1 LSLRSPLLLC
11 LLAWLAA
18 AQAAAAPQ
26 PYLFADLLRGV
37 EVDGSSVPSFFRQPV
52 GGRTLFVADDGH
64 FGRELW
70 ATDGTAGGTHLL
82 ADLCPGSCGFIVRD
96 PLVVDGDLA
105 FFVTY
110 DSAAASRTLWRTDGT
125 TRGTAPLATSGELR
139 ALESIVW
146 MPRAS
151 RLLFAHGRAAEGVE
165 PWVSD
170 GSAEG
175 TVPLLDLRPGREG
188 SQPALFLAVG
198 PRVYF
203 RADDGVHGSEPWST
217 DGTAGGTRLVAD
229 LEPGSAGSAVEP
241 IGVAGGRLFLAARP
255 GVTGRGLW
263 TTDGTAAGT
272 RRVRHFEHGFLRALT
287 DGHHVYLFAAADGG
301 PAGAY
306 HLWSSD
312 GTAAG
317 TRPLTP
323 EATLD
328 SDEVFTRTPTP
339 LAGGL
344 LLFDWQRDGSGLEPW
359 VTDGTPAGTIPL
371 ADVCP
376 GACPSRR
383 PRSQGADYYVHDG
396 LAFFDADDGGHG
408 REAWITDG
416 SPAGTRRLL
425 DACPGPCHGSGG
437 GLDADVTP
445 HGVLMTFADGDERGL
460 WLADGGGAA
469 PRRLLAGGVTGLWD
483 AAARPGDPG
492 LYLGLGGGTDG
503 VELWRSDLTA
513 AGTELLRNLNSGHDA
528 GSRPRRFTVAA
539 GELYFVTEAETGEP
553 PRLWRSDGTPAG
565 TVPLGGLPAAAEE
578 ALGDPRALWI
588 GTSSHLFAL
597 RRIDGPGAG
606 GWTAVALD
614 AAAGD
619 WSELAPGGLGFEAAF
634 VATDDILVG
643 VGDGVW
649 VSDGTAAGSRRFE
662 AAEGGSVHAVA
673 ALGGAAV
680 FAGRSTQNLLLH
692 LWRADGGGVV
702 PLRALGEEGGEQV
715 EAMTVF
721 SGEVV
726 FLFAGRLWASDGT
739 PSGTRSLF
747 ELPFGE
753 RVEALHAL
761 DERLL
766 LVTESGRAWS
776 TSGGVGDL
784 LELDVEVGGGA
795 FPLGERLLFEGF
807 RDTGPVAWWVSDG
820 TAAGTAP
827 LAGSLVQVDPL
838 RSRGHRVGDHVVVV
852 ERLADGRWGAWSSDG
867 TDEGSHRLATFDA
880 EPVHFARLGETVF
893 FAAFDR
899 RYGEE
904 LWALHLDGEPPRVEP
919 ETCAAD
925 AETLCLLGG
934 RFRVRARWHDPR
946 TGNEGA
952 AGARPFPGSDRTGVF
967 WFFHPDNV
975 ELIVKQLDGRGLNGF
990 FWTFWGALTDVEY
1003 WIEVD
1008 ELETGAR
1015 RTFHNPPLEVCGRG
1029 DTTAFPAAASS
1040 RAGTVAAAAAICDA
1054 PGTLCLH
1061 GGRFA
1066 VDVDWRDPRTGNAGT
1081 GTAIPGTDR
1090 SGYFWFFRGDN
1101 VELVV
1106 KVLDGRPV
1114 NGRFWV
1120 FYGALTDVEY
1130 TLRVRDLEGGG
1141 ERSYHNPPGTI
1152 CGEADTEAF

>member
-1 LSLRSPLLLC
+1 VPLSRLLLLC
-11 LLAWLAA
+11 LLPCLAA

-37 EVDGSSVPSFFRQPV
+37 EIDGSSVPSFFGDPV

-82 ADLCPGSCGFIVRD
+82 ADLCPGSCDFIVRD
-96 PLVVDGDLA
+96 PLIVDDDLA

-110 DSAAASRTLWRTDGT
+110 DSVAASRTLWRTDGT
-125 TRGTAPLATSGELR
+125 TRGTVALARSGGLR
-139 ALESIVW
+139 GLESFVW
-146 MPRAS
+146 MPWAS
-151 RLLFAHGRAAEGVE
+151 RLVFAHGRTGEGVE
-165 PWVSD
+165 PWVTD
-170 GSAEG
+170 GSVEG
-175 TVPLLDLRPGREG
+175 TVALLDLRPGGEG
-188 SQPALFLAVG
+188 SQPALFLPVG
-198 PRVYF
+198 RRVYF
-203 RADDGVHGSEPWST
+203 RADDGVHGVELWAT
-217 DGTAGGTRLVAD
+217 DGTAAGTWLVAD
-229 LEPGSAGSAVEP
+229 LEPGSAGSGVEP
-241 IGVAGGRLFLAARP
+241 IGVAGDRLFLAARP
-255 GVTGRGLW
+255 GVTGRSLW
-263 TTDGTAAGT
+263 TTDGTTAGT
-272 RRVRHFEHGFLRALT
+272 RPVRHFEHGFLRALS
-287 DGHHVYLFAAADGG
+287 DGHRVYLVAPADGG
-301 PAGAY
+301 PVGAY

-328 SDEVFTRTPTP
+328 SDEVFTRTSTP
-339 LAGGL
+339 LAAGL
-344 LLFDWQRDGSGLEPW
+344 LLFDWQRDGLGLEPW
-359 VTDGTPAGTIPL
+359 VSDGTPAGTGPL

-376 GACPSRR
+376 GACSSRR
-383 PRSQGADYYVHDG
+383 LRNQGPDYYVHDG
-396 LAFFDADDGGHG
+396 LAFFDADDGEHG
-408 REAWITDG
+408 REAWVTDG
-416 SPAGTRRLL
+416 SPAGTRLL
-425 DACPGPCHGSGG
+425 IDACPGACHGSGG
-437 GLDADVTP
+437 GLDAVVTP

-460 WLADGGGAA
+460 WLAGAGGAA
-469 PRRLLAGGVTGLWD
+469 PLRLVAGGVTGLWH
-483 AAARPGDPG
+483 ATARPGESG
-492 LYLGLGGGTDG
+492 LYVGLGERATGT
-503 VELWRSDLTA
+503 ELWRSDLTA
-513 AGTELLRNLNSGHDA
+513 AGTELLRNLHPGHDA
-528 GSRPRRFTVAA
+528 GSRPRRLTVAA
-539 GELYFVTEAETGEP
+539 GELFFVTEPETGEP

-565 TVPLGGLPAAAEE
+565 TAPLGGLPAAAEE
-578 ALGDPRALWI
+578 ALADPRAIWI
-588 GTSSHLFAL
+588 GTASHLFVL
-597 RRIDGPGAG
+597 RRADGPAA
-606 GWTAVALD
+606 WTAAVLD
-614 AAAGD
+614 AASGD
-619 WSELAPGGLGFEAAF
+619 WSELAPGELGPDAAF
-634 VATDDILVG
+634 AATHDLLVG

-649 VSDGTAAGSRRFE
+649 VSDGTVAGSRRFE
-662 AAEGGSVHAVA
+662 EAEHGSADALV

-702 PLRALGEEGGEQV
+702 PLRALGEEGGGQV
-715 EAMTVF
+715 EAMAVF
-721 SGEVV
+721 AGEAV
-726 FLFAGRLWASDGT
+726 FVFAGRLWASDGT
-739 PSGTRSLF
+739 AAGTRPLV

-753 RVEALHAL
+753 RVDALHAL
-761 DERLL
+761 DGRLL

-776 TSGGVGDL
+776 TSGGADDL
-784 LELDVEVGGGA
+784 LELGVQVSGGA

-807 RDTGPVAWWVSDG
+807 RDAGPLAWWVSDG

-827 LAGSLVQVDPL
+827 IAGPLGQVDPL
-838 RSRGHRVGDHVVVV
+838 RSRGHRAGGHVVVV
-852 ERLADGRWGAWSSDG
+852 ERLADGRWGTWSSDG
-867 TDEGSHRLATFDA
+867 SEEGSHRLGTFEE
-880 EPVHFARLGETVF
+880 EPTGFARLGETVF

-899 RYGEE
+899 RHGEE
-904 LWALHLDGEPPRVEP
+904 LWAVHLDGAPPLVES
-919 ETCAAD
+919 EGCAAD
-925 AETLCLLGG
+925 AGTLCLLGG
-934 RFRVRARWHDPR
+934 RFRVRVRWRDPR
-946 TGNEGA
+946 TANQGT

-975 ELIVKQLDGRGLNGF
+975 ELILKQLDGSGINGF
-990 FWTFWGALTDVEY
+990 LWTFWGALTDVEY

-1008 ELETGAR
+1008 DLATGAA

-1040 RAGTVAAAAAICDA
+1040 RAGAAASAGAAGCGE

-1066 VDVDWRDPRTGNAGT
+1066 IDVDWSDPRTGNTGT
-1081 GTAIPGTDR
+1081 GVAIPGTDR
-1090 SGYFWFFRGDN
+1090 SGYFWFFRDDN